1 MTCAEARP
9 VLGAFVD
16 LELSATEAAAAA
28 AHVAQCTAC
37 AAEVAALTAIGAAV
51 RRALPALQAPDVLRG
66 RIQQALAAEPAASPD
81 SQTPRSWKARWWTRA
96 AAAVLLIAVG
106 SVGTLLVTPR
116 RTGMADSESA
126 ALVDRHV
133 RALMAQH
140 PIEVTSSERHTVKP
154 WFAGR
159 VDFSPPVP
167 ALDSLGILLI
177 GGRVDTVETAP
188 AAVLAYRKRLH
199 LVGVFV
205 RPDGSGSVEPLMG
218 ESRGYNV
225 VRWQER
231 GFRFAAVSDL
241 NAAELRAFAEAFR
254 LGAR

>member
-1 MTCAEARP
+1 MDGDPVAGIEVQHDHLRPPPHCGHYCASNATNEP
-9 VLGAFVD
+9 GAGG
-16 LELSATEAAAAA
+16 T
-28 AHVAQCTAC
+28 AQH
-37 AAEVAALTAIGAAV
+37 IRSGDGGAAD
-51 RRALPALQAPDVLRG
+51 AC
-66 RIQQALAAEPAASPD
+66 
-81 SQTPRSWKARWWTRA
+81 
-96 AAAVLLIAVG
+96 
-106 SVGTLLVTPR
+106 
-116 RTGMADSESA
+116 SE
-126 ALVDRHV
+126 
-133 RALMAQH
+133 QH
-140 PIEVTSSERHTVKP
+140 PIEVASSERHTVKP